1 MTFCQRDLDHG
12 NANHVFREAV
22 KLVEVGVPLD
32 CAVGPADFER
42 VDAGAR
48 PQADFGP
55 KVVGG
60 AETRSAAYFD
70 NAKVI
75 ISPEPEP
82 GADGPFTEVDTEPVV
97 FVALVAVEAVGP
109 QIARVVAA
117 NGGIEV
123 EIAILSDQRILR

>member
-1 MTFCQRDLDHG
+1 ML
-12 NANHVFREAV
+12 EAV

-70 NAKVI
+70 DAKVI
-75 ISPEPEP
+75 INHTTSCCASEPEKKSMTRE
-82 GADGPFTEVDTEPVV
+82 DLDIQVTSF
-97 FVALVAVEAVGP
+97 F
-109 QIARVVAA
+109 
-117 NGGIEV
+117 
-123 EIAILSDQRILR
+123 